1 MMPIFKRTLRTIN
14 YLDFPYLL
22 GMFYLGI
29 EIIMVNF
36 SALAEGSLYKAYQRK
51 R

>member
-1 MMPIFKRTLRTIN
+1 MMPIFKRTLKTIN

-22 GMFYLGI
+22 GMLYLGI
-29 EIIMVNF
+29 EIIVINF
-36 SALAEGSLYKAYQRK
+36 SAVAEYSLYKAYQRK

>member
-1 MMPIFKRTLRTIN
+1 MPILKRILRTIN

-22 GMFYLGI
+22 GMLYLDI
-29 EIIMVNF
+29 EIIVLNF
-36 SALAEGSLYKAYQRK
+36 SAVAEGSLYKAYQRK